1 MRLGVEETVCGGRTA
16 WGSGS
21 KSRGEEEVFILVTP
35 RMGGGDRQTL
45 PPVHLFI
52 SQTGGSSGKPM
63 IQRGNV

>member
-1 MRLGVEETVCGGRTA
+1 MRLGVEETVCGGRA
-16 WGSGS
+16 PWGSRS
-21 KSRGEEEVFILVTP
+21 KGRVEEAVFTLVMP